1 MIWHNGALREG
12 TTIALEA
19 GDRGLLLGDGL
30 FETVAVFNRTPFRL
44 AEHWDRMTA
53 AAVQLGIPLGRA
65 ELDRAVTALVAAS
78 ADAHGILR
86 ITVTRGVGPR
96 GLAPAPNAVPTILAT
111 LAPWRPDMAFRSVA
125 LATSSI
131 RRNGGSPLSRIKS
144 LGYLDNVL
152 ALKEALELGADD
164 ALLLN
169 EAGSVACSSAANVF
183 AMSGSRLLTPPI
195 ADGVLPGITRALVL
209 GLAPGCGLSV
219 AEVSLKLED
228 LRGADAVFL
237 TNSVRLLD
245 RVRRLDGTDLPE
257 LSSDGPGIVSR
268 AIRDAIQRETGFVHD
283 PFADPRCL
291 IDAEPS

>member
-12 TTIALEA
+12 TTIALDA

-44 AEHWDRMTA
+44 ADHWDRMSLA
-53 AAVQLGIPLGRA
+53 ADRLGIPLDRA
-65 ELDRAVTALVAAS
+65 VLDRATSALVSGS
-78 ADAHGILR
+78 ADDHGVLR
-86 ITVTRGVGPR
+86 ITVTRGAGPR
-96 GLAPAPNAVPTILAT
+96 GLAPASDMTPTVLAT

-131 RRNGGSPLSRIKS
+131 RRNSGSPLSRIKS

-152 ALKEALELGADD
+152 ALREALDLGADD

-183 AMSGSRLLTPPI
+183 VVSGVRLLTPPI
-195 ADGVLPGITRALVL
+195 EDGVLPGITRALVL
-209 GLAPGCGLSV
+209 RHAAELGLSA
-219 AEVSLKLED
+219 AETTLTPAD
-228 LRGADAVFL
+228 LRSADAAFL

-245 RVRRLDGTDLPE
+245 RVRRLDASDLGE
-257 LSSDGPGIVSR
+257 RDTEIVEAVSR
-268 AIRDAIQRETGFVHD
+268 LIADAVRRETGFGLR
-283 PFADPRCL
+283 PFR
-291 IDAEPS
+291 